1 MPPRRFL
8 NALHNGSAMTTQHR
22 PTPSPASP
30 LASNVISLNARIPE
44 RLVGVG
50 FRCWLTGFTT
60 GDIACWEEAWNAFSQ
75 TLGTDRAKSLLL
87 DLSQFVRAV
96 SEASERAIHVQRP
109 GCSGFC
115 RDECLAISIIAACQH
130 DARDALASS
139 TSALIGSEAIGDAL
153 LGAQTFACG
162 MKAANQLLSADSI
175 CPATCALKISRKQL
189 M

>member
-1 MPPRRFL
+1 MTNLNRSTPPV
-8 NALHNGSAMTTQHR
+8 AG
-22 PTPSPASP
+22 TP
-30 LASNVISLNARIPE
+30 ASNVISLNARVPE

-60 GDIACWEEAWNAFSQ
+60 GDIACWEEAWNAFST
-75 TLGTDRAKSLLL
+75 TLGNDRAKALLL

-96 SEASERAIHVQRP
+96 SATTERPINVQRP

-139 TSALIGSEAIGDAL
+139 ACALIGSDSIGDTL
-153 LGAQTFACG
+153 LCAQTFACG
-162 MKAANQLLSADSI
+162 MRAANQLLSADSV
-175 CPATCALKISRKQL
+175 CPATCALKISRNRL